1 MPRKSLLMKTL
12 LWITTALFFL
22 LSWWWYVCPHKK
34 VCPFGDAGS
43 RFAPTEPIRTP
54 ADDIRSDSPTT
65 PTTDIGPL
73 TFTWSSEEPITNE
86 AFKDYR
92 DSIVSELNDND
103 IIEVMGGYFGDE
115 ENKTSFSDLGIA
127 RANKIRS
134 LFADL
139 PDNRFQLKSAQFERD
154 AGSERER
161 PFLASLF
168 RKVISN
174 ESIREVAGRM
184 VINFPHA
191 SDEMLDNAK
200 LNTYLDDLIV
210 RLNSTSEKV
219 HLVGHTDSTASAQR
233 NMALGLNRANA
244 IKNLMVRKGLS
255 SDRIIVESQG
265 ETAPIAS
272 NETSEGRRANRRV
285 ELTIIP

>member
-1 MPRKSLLMKTL
+1 MKTL

-34 VCPFGDAGS
+34 VCPFGDSSS

-54 ADDIRSDSPTT
+54 ADDIRSESPST
-65 PTTDIGPL
+65 PATNIGPL
-73 TFTWSSEEPITNE
+73 TFEWSSEEPITNE

-92 DSIVSELNDND
+92 DSIISELNDND
-103 IIEVMGGYFGDE
+103 IIEVMGGYFSDE
-115 ENKTSFSDLGIA
+115 ENKTSFSDLGMA
-127 RANKIRS
+127 RASKIRS

-139 PDNRFQLKSAQFERD
+139 PDSRFQLKSAQFERE

-191 SDEMLDNAK
+191 SDEMLDNTK
-200 LNTYLDDLIV
+200 LNTYLDDLIA

-219 HLVGHTDSTASAQR
+219 QLVGHTDSTASSQR

-244 IKNLMVRKGLS
+244 IKNLMERKGLS
-255 SDRIIVESQG
+255 SDRIIVESMG
-265 ETAPIAS
+265 ETSPIAS
-272 NETSEGRRANRRV
+272 NETPEGRRANRRV

>member
-1 MPRKSLLMKTL
+1 MKTL
-12 LWITTALFFL
+12 LWITTVLFFL

-34 VCPFGDAGS
+34 VCPFGEYDS
-43 RFAPTEPIRTP
+43 RIATTEPIRTP
-54 ADDIRSDSPTT
+54 ADDIRSET
-65 PTTDIGPL
+65 PSTPATNIGPL
-73 TFTWSSEEPITNE
+73 TFAWSSDEPITNE

-92 DSIVSELNDND
+92 DSIASELNDND
-103 IIEVMGGYFGDE
+103 IIEVMGGYFADE
-115 ENKTSFSDLGIA
+115 ENKTSFSDLGMA
-127 RANKIRS
+127 RASKIRF

-139 PDNRFQLKSAQFERD
+139 PDDRFQLKSAQFERD

-168 RKVISN
+168 RKIISN

-191 SDEMLDNAK
+191 SDEMLDNIK
-200 LNTYLDDLIV
+200 LNTYLDDLIA
-210 RLNSTSEKV
+210 RLNSTNEKV
-219 HLVGHTDSTASAQR
+219 HLVGHTDSTAGSQR

-255 SDRIIVESQG
+255 SNRIIVESQG